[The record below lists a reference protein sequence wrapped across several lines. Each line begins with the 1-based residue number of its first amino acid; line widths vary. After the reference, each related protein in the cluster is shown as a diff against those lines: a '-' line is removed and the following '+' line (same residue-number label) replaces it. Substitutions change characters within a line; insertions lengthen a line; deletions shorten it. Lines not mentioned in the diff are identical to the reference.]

1 MSPDEFQTTMTTM
14 TTMTALTALTFITT
28 MTTMTMETMRKL
40 EVLHQQVGG
49 YPTTCARIAASISLM
64 VNGELITQSVPYVG
78 IELLRPLKI
87 WNLISIS

>member
-1 MSPDEFQTTMTTM
+1 M

-49 YPTTCARIAASISLM
+49 YLTTCARIAASISLM
-64 VNGELITQSVPYVG
+64 VNGELITPSVPYVG
-78 IELLRPLKI
+78 IELQGQLKI
-87 WNLISIS
+87 WNLISSS